1 MKKIKKLGALAAA
14 GAFAAVLGLAGC
26 SGGSSSTTTSGSA
39 DTGSDAASTEMTLVT
54 DGTLTVGTSAEYE
67 PFEYMEDGEYK
78 GFDLEL
84 IAAIADK
91 LGLEVEYKNVDFDSL
106 VAGVASGTKYDCS
119 IAAMTV
125 TPERKEEIDFSDS
138 YYSDDQAVVT
148 LNDNTTITADNYAD
162 ELNKDG
168 VKIAVQSGSTAE
180 SFAKENFPN
189 AELVSFKNA
198 TDCFSAL
205 QANQADAL
213 VTNRSVASQLTASSF
228 DNCQTIKQISTGE
241 EYAIAVSKDNPVLTE
256 KINEA
261 LQELTDDGT
270 VDSLMEKYNVK

>member
-1 MKKIKKLGALAAA
+1 MKKIKKLGAFAAA